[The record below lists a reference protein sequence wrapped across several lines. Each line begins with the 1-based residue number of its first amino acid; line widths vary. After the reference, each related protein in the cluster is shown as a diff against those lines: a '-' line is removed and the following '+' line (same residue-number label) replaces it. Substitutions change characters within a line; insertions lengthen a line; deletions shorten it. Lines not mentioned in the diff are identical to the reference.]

1 MTPEIS
7 RGARIASWVLQLAT
21 AAILAQTLYFKFTY
35 APETQWIFGE
45 KLGVGRAGATATGLV
60 ELLCVLLLLVPR
72 TTVIGS
78 LLSLGTM
85 GGAILSHLTILG
97 IESRNPQTG
106 QGDGGAL
113 FALALGVAVM
123 ALVITFL
130 RRAELRAILAAIKA
144 RRSMA

>member
-7 RGARIASWVLQLAT
+7 RGARIASWALQLAT
-21 AAILAQTLYFKFTY
+21 AAILAQTLFFKFTY

-45 KLGVGRAGATATGLV
+45 KLGVGRAGATATGIV
-60 ELLCVLLLLVPR
+60 ELVCVILLLVPR
-72 TTVIGS
+72 TAALGA

-85 GGAILSHLTILG
+85 GGAIASHLAILG

-106 QGDGGAL
+106 EGDGGAL
-113 FALALGVAVM
+113 FALAIGVALM
-123 ALVITFL
+123 SLAIAFL
-130 RRAELRAILAAIKA
+130 RRGELRLFVAAVRA